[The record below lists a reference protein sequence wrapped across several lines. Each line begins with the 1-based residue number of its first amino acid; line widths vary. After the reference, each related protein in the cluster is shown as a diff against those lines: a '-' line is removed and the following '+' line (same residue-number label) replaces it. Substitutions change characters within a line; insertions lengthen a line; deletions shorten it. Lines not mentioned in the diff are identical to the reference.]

1 MTYVRPL
8 GDAAIVGTADGGG
21 YTLGDFLGAIMN
33 SAKGLETA
41 TAADVPTASGGTSIT
56 AADFSTAM
64 PGVCKPT
71 NLTALG
77 YVKSLQNQLNRVAQM
92 KGFPKIGVDGEIGQ
106 GTLALFAKVQ
116 TAAGATQ
123 IMGSPSSC
131 LGVAPDADVLSAQ
144 VQAYADSLGAP
155 AKVGPSQLAVKAPT
169 IVRPNG
175 QEVAETGV
183 MGAFD
188 QLATIE
194 KLAVVGVA
202 GGIGYLLMTAKKKR
216 KAGRR

>member
-8 GDAAIVGTADGGG
+8 GDDVIGTADGGG
-21 YTLGDFLGAIMN
+21 YTIGDFLDSILNA
-33 SAKGLETA
+33 AKGLDTA
-41 TAADVPTASGGTSIT
+41 TQGDVATASGGTSISS
-56 AADFSTAM
+56 ADFSTARA
-64 PGVCKPT
+64 GVCKPT

-77 YVKSLQNQLNRVAQM
+77 YVKKLQNQLNRVAQA
-92 KGFPKIGVDGEIGQ
+92 KGFPKIGIDGEIGQ
-106 GTLALFAKVQ
+106 ATQALFAKVQ
-116 TAAGATQ
+116 AAAPTQ

-131 LGVAPDADVLSAQ
+131 MGIAPDADVLSAQ
-144 VQAYADSLGAP
+144 VQAYADSIGAP
-155 AKVGPSQLAVKAPT
+155 ATVSPSALAMKAPT

-194 KLAVVGVA
+194 KVAVLGVA
-202 GGIGYLLMTAKKKR
+202 GGIGYLLFTAKKKR
-216 KAGRR
+216 KAKGRR